1 MCFVLD
7 GQNLGQVFISA
18 CQNTM
23 KRILYIHH
31 GGELGGAPLSLLF
44 LLEQLDRD
52 RYEPVLLFLADGAAV
67 DVFRSKGY
75 ECHLALDINDFSQT
89 ELVWYG
95 NSLLWQLPGKILS
108 FAPSVRSTHNYLRR
122 LKPDLVHLNSSTLAA
137 SAQASHEAGIPVVWH
152 IREPLSR
159 GYFGLRRKWLRQRI
173 SRHADRVVSI
183 SDYDASQLL
192 PSDRVRVIHNFVD
205 FSVYNRDIDSNKSR
219 ELYNLESNKH
229 VVTMLGGCS
238 KPKGTLQFVRA
249 LPFVLDRKPDTCF
262 LIAGPNPLI
271 MAKSSS
277 DKFIRRLLLLDE
289 YDHRVMQVAEEFIAS
304 DHLRLLGVRRDVP
317 QLIAATDILV
327 FPSTVPHF
335 ARPVIEASAMAK
347 PVIASDIGGP
357 RELVVSEQTGLL
369 IPPDDPEQLA
379 AAIISLL
386 DDPELMTQMGEKG
399 YRRAINKFDAKVNS
413 GRTFAVYDELL
424 MT

>member
-1 MCFVLD
+1 
-7 GQNLGQVFISA
+7 
-18 CQNTM
+18 M

-44 LLEQLDRD
+44 LLEQLDRN
-52 RYEPVLLFLADGAAV
+52 RYEPILLFLADGAAV
-67 DVFRSKGY
+67 DAFRSKGY
-75 ECHLALDINDFSQT
+75 ECHLTPDINDFSQT

-95 NSLLWQLPGKILS
+95 NSLLWQLPGKMLRFS
-108 FAPSVRSTHNYLRR
+108 PSVRATHNYLRD
-122 LKPDLVHLNSSTLAA
+122 LQPDLVHLNSSTLAA
-137 SAQASHEAGIPVVWH
+137 SAQASYEAGIPVVWH
-152 IREPLSR
+152 IREPLAQ
-159 GYFGLRRKWLRQRI
+159 GYFGFRRKLLRQRI
-173 SRHADRVVSI
+173 SRHASRVIPI

-192 PSDRVRVIHNFVD
+192 PSDRIRVIHNFVD
-205 FSVYNRDIDSNKSR
+205 FSVYNRNIDAKKAR
-219 ELYNLESNKH
+219 ELYNLESIKN

-271 MAKSSS
+271 LSKTSLAKLL
-277 DKFIRRLLLLDE
+277 RRLLLLDE
-289 YDHRVMQVAEEFIAS
+289 YDHKVMQAAEEFISS

-357 RELVVSEQTGLL
+357 RELVVPDETGLL
-369 IPPDDPEQLA
+369 IPPDNPEQLA

-386 DDPELMTQMGEKG
+386 DDSKLMTQMGEKG
-399 YRRAINKFDAKVNS
+399 YQRATNKFDAKDNS
-413 GRTFAVYDELL
+413 KRTFAVYDELL
-424 MT
+424 LT